1 MTYKDIYTKFL
12 IEYDKADVSSSYP
25 SLTNKE
31 IAVLLDKA
39 MYALIAQKVTGN
51 NDRKVALDMDSKAM
65 ADISPLINMYTAG
78 QKAVTTLTTLD
89 SAKVSIAKNELLYE
103 YASDSKPDYVLDAT
117 ITYIDGTCEN
127 VQLLTSIIANKFKET
142 IHNKPWIKEPIMY
155 TSNIKGDTTVHVLI
169 DSNKN
174 HNIISGLYVRGVKIP
189 DSFDGK

>member
-89 SAKVSIAKNELLYE
+89 SAKVSMAKNEVLYE
-103 YASDSKPDYVLDAT
+103 YASDSKPDYV
-117 ITYIDGTCEN
+117 
-127 VQLLTSIIANKFKET
+127 
-142 IHNKPWIKEPIMY
+142 
-155 TSNIKGDTTVHVLI
+155 
-169 DSNKN
+169 
-174 HNIISGLYVRGVKIP
+174 
-189 DSFDGK
+189 